1 MMMITLFTSQTSSLA
16 KVLKLIEETYNA
28 ISILIFGS

>member
-16 KVLKLIEETYNA
+16 KVLKLIEEKYYA
-28 ISILIFGS
+28 ISILVFGS